1 MIEQKRRI
9 VFMYKWIGAVVVLL
23 LILGSL
29 MTSGLVTALLD
40 LTAFLVLLAL
50 VWIRAVKSSDKKQ
63 NNESDNGNES
73 TPVFKA
79 DYTNSKNID
88 ITP

>member
-1 MIEQKRRI
+1 
-9 VFMYKWIGAVVVLL
+9 MYKWIGAVVVLL

-63 NNESDNGNES
+63 NNENDNRNES
-73 TPVFKA
+73 TPVFKP
-79 DYTNSKNID
+79 D
-88 ITP
+88 

>member
-1 MIEQKRRI
+1 
-9 VFMYKWIGAVVVLL
+9 MYKWIGAVVVLL

-79 DYTNSKNID
+79 D
-88 ITP
+88 

>member
-9 VFMYKWIGAVVVLL
+9 VLMYKWIGAVVVLL

-63 NNESDNGNES
+63 QKKQNNESDNES

-79 DYTNSKNID
+79 D
-88 ITP
+88 

>member
-9 VFMYKWIGAVVVLL
+9 VLMYKWIGAVVVLL

-29 MTSGLVTALLD
+29 MTSGLVTALFD

-50 VWIRAVKSSDKKQ
+50 VWIRAVKSPDKKQ
-63 NNESDNGNES
+63 QKKQSNGSDSGKES
-73 TPVFKA
+73 TPVFKP
-79 DYTNSKNID
+79 D
-88 ITP
+88 

>member
-1 MIEQKRRI
+1 
-9 VFMYKWIGAVVVLL
+9 MYKWIGAVVVLL